1 MPVCRHAAARRARC
15 TWVALV
21 AAWPL
26 VAPAQQPPTRPAV
39 PADAAARQRDHADLH
54 ARYAEARVRLA
65 EADLRKARDL
75 NERFPN
81 AVPVSELSALEDRI
95 VLLRTLATQAREKPH
110 GNGLEVQRASARAAA
125 TRAAAAAESAR
136 RTRREQK
143 AEAITAIDLERLELK
158 AEVARLRAELW
169 DDPILVPSLIDE
181 LQVQIEQLQ
190 EQVQELSAELEV
202 IRSLRITKP

>member
-1 MPVCRHAAARRARC
+1 MPARRPAAPLRTRATLVAVLAAA
-15 TWVALV
+15 
-21 AAWPL
+21 PL
-26 VAPAQQPPTRPAV
+26 LAHGQQPARPAV
-39 PADAAARQRDHADLH
+39 PADGAAREREHADLH

-81 AVPVSELSALEDRI
+81 AVPASELSALEDRI
-95 VLLRTLATQAREKPH
+95 GLLRALATQAREKPH
-110 GNGLEVQRASARAAA
+110 GNGLEIQRTSARAAA
-125 TRAAAAAESAR
+125 ARAAAAVESAR

-143 AEAITAIDLERLELK
+143 ADAVTEIDLERLELK

-169 DDPILVPSLIDE
+169 DDPVLVPSLIDE

-190 EQVQELSAELEV
+190 EQVQELSAELEI
-202 IRSLRITKP
+202 IRSRGIIKP